1 MKIIILTLF
10 TTLFAFGQD
19 VLPWNTQNT
28 GVYLYYIDAKWC
40 DSTDST
46 SVVEDYLV
54 QWIYNGNIDDCLQ
67 PSEGFI
73 EAWWTEGEDVPLVLH
88 DTYDCCCKDASTPGH
103 TSVGYPGFGG
113 SACEEYLIS
122 IDWDPIS
129 QMLSIDEQ
137 IRENKGMY
145 IDMFGRRYITPP
157 RGLSIMNNQKY
168 LRL

>member
-10 TTLFAFGQD
+10 TTLFTFGQD
-19 VLPWNTQNT
+19 VLPWNTQNF
-28 GVYLYYIDAKWC
+28 GLYSYYMDDKWC

-73 EAWWTEGEDVPLVLH
+73 EAWWTEGEDVPLILH

-103 TSVGYPGFGG
+103 TSVGYTGFSG

-122 IDWDPIS
+122 IDWNPMS
-129 QMLSIDEQ
+129 QMLSIDEG
-137 IRENKGMY
+137 IKENKGVY
-145 IDMFGRRYITPP
+145 IDMFGRRYSTPP
-157 RGLSIMNNQKY
+157 KGLSIMNNQKY

>member
-19 VLPWNTQNT
+19 VLPWNTQNP
-28 GVYLYYIDAKWC
+28 VLYSYYMDDKWC

-54 QWIYNGNIDDCLQ
+54 QWIYNGNVDNCLQ

-73 EAWWTEGEDVPLVLH
+73 EAWWTEGEDVPLILH

-103 TSVGYPGFGG
+103 PSVGYTGFGG

-122 IDWDPIS
+122 INWDPIH
-129 QMLSIDEQ
+129 QMLSIDED
-137 IRENKGMY
+137 IKENKGVY
-145 IDMFGRRYITPP
+145 IDMFGRRYSTPP
-157 RGLSIMNNQKY
+157 KGLSIMNNQKY